1 MPSMTVQTPPPLNS
15 SGVVLRSCQISAS
28 FPFQVPRAEFR
39 LSTIQFPLPIFI
51 TSFLQKIHG
60 DGFCGHP
67 RIDSPLVFFNHNVK
81 RIPVLFPKLLPDGF
95 EYYEEILNKE
105 LTALDD
111 QFTSLRYLSDE
122 LQIRARG
129 LRVKKKAA

>member
-1 MPSMTVQTPPPLNS
+1 M
-15 SGVVLRSCQISAS
+15 
-28 FPFQVPRAEFR
+28 
-39 LSTIQFPLPIFI
+39 
-51 TSFLQKIHG
+51 
-60 DGFCGHP
+60 
-67 RIDSPLVFFNHNVK
+67 FFNHNVK